1 MSWNFSSHAGQKI
14 SVEQYI
20 WLLGRY
26 SFQVFARFYPWVI
39 AILHVLCNMIQ
50 FFKFWYSIKI
60 VYRKYY
66 KGKSSQSNQVNEET
80 WSRNLKK
87 VNTQKFLESKL
98 ITKLAF
104 HIYINSL
111 SEKAS
116 QQLNALLRVIYKLKI
131 EQRHLSL
138 NVFITSQFL
147 YDPTVWMFYN
157 QKQNNQIDIIQ
168 GVTVST
174 PKWGQIT
181 MIYQTDCLL
190 LINMY
195 KSL

>member
-1 MSWNFSSHAGQKI
+1 MDVLKLLHSYWTIHMALGEIFFSSFCKVL
-14 SVEQYI
+14 SKV
-20 WLLGRY
+20 L
-26 SFQVFARFYPWVI
+26 I

-87 VNTQKFLESKL
+87 VNAQKFLESKL

-116 QQLNALLRVIYKLKI
+116 QQLNALLRDIY
-131 EQRHLSL
+131 
-138 NVFITSQFL
+138 
-147 YDPTVWMFYN
+147 
-157 QKQNNQIDIIQ
+157 
-168 GVTVST
+168 
-174 PKWGQIT
+174 
-181 MIYQTDCLL
+181 
-190 LINMY
+190 IN
-195 KSL
+195 